1 MRVLAVAAL
10 LAAAAA
16 CSDSSLGELAD
27 LESASDGVRH
37 RILSRRRRYLV
48 YPEGSSLQLVYC
60 LTVPTIV
67 PVPFFKFGW
76 TLGLAWELPSDGKQ
90 IVEYKKKLRQALRK
104 PTTEPPPPPPPD
116 HHDDDHHPD
125 GYPGFDAYSHH
136 FGYDHMH
143 QGEVLMHRRD
153 RRTLYA
159 KAEGAFSSLGVDG
172 RSCVYRFL
180 CEAEQ
185 RVAGTGTFLQEILR
199 VIFTLPEARGRDL
212 DNADLRHYD
221 EAHRR
226 RRRDAAA
233 AADADA
239 DAGADARDC
248 DLLYPECDIDS
259 IFDYQLPLD

>member
-1 MRVLAVAAL
+1 MRVVAVAAL
-10 LAAAAA
+10 LAAAAAAA

-104 PTTEPPPPPPPD
+104 PTTEP
-116 HHDDDHHPD
+116 
-125 GYPGFDAYSHH
+125 
-136 FGYDHMH
+136 
-143 QGEVLMHRRD
+143 
-153 RRTLYA
+153 
-159 KAEGAFSSLGVDG
+159 LGVDG

-212 DNADLRHYD
+212 DGADMRHYD
-221 EAHRR
+221 QAHRR
-226 RRRDAAA
+226 RRRDA
-233 AADADA
+233 D
-239 DAGADARDC
+239 ADARDC